1 MTEQTNQEQ
10 KEKQSPGQILVSA
23 RQALNIDLADL
34 ADQIKVPLHVLEAIE
49 KDRIP
54 KNLPE
59 TFVRGYIRSY
69 AKKVNVAEEL
79 VLPQV
84 ETIGVVYDEPDKD
97 MQSFSRRNKR
107 KAVEKRLSLISW
119 VFGVVLIIALIIWWM
134 QDNQYSDFA
143 PVAGSDDHI
152 VVAAHEVKTELEAT
166 AVVTDQG
173 EDESNLNQTIPPAE
187 LAKVAEQNEQP
198 AIQQPVVLTASQK
211 AAVAD
216 NGEIDEEGFIKVEM
230 KFENECWVEVHDVSG
245 DRIAIGNKPA
255 GYLMSLNAQ
264 GPLNVLLGN
273 PDGVSIWV
281 NGKPFSIADLP
292 KNRVARFEIEAL

>member
-134 QDNQYSDFA
+134 HHKKQPWQ
-143 PVAGSDDHI
+143 I
-152 VVAAHEVKTELEAT
+152 MVKLMK
-166 AVVTDQG
+166 
-173 EDESNLNQTIPPAE
+173 
-187 LAKVAEQNEQP
+187 KV
-198 AIQQPVVLTASQK
+198 LSK
-211 AAVAD
+211 L
-216 NGEIDEEGFIKVEM
+216 K
-230 KFENECWVEVHDVSG
+230 
-245 DRIAIGNKPA
+245 
-255 GYLMSLNAQ
+255 
-264 GPLNVLLGN
+264 
-273 PDGVSIWV
+273 
-281 NGKPFSIADLP
+281 
-292 KNRVARFEIEAL
+292 

>member
-34 ADQIKVPLHVLEAIE
+34 ADQIKVPLHVLEDIE